1 MDGHLRQLFRTHL
14 RGGWDWQSIEN
25 WGVGS
30 GVPDANFC
38 GPGGV
43 EGWVEFKAARGW
55 QVPLAP
61 TQVAW
66 IERRV
71 RAGGR
76 VFVAVRK
83 DQSLWLFH
91 GAHAREFATGDL
103 RHASSLGEW
112 HGGPARWDWSAI
124 GALLVS

>member
-14 RGGWDWQSIEN
+14 RAGWDWQSVEN

-43 EGWVEFKAARGW
+43 EGWVEFKVAIGW
-55 QVPLAP
+55 QVRVAP

-66 IERRV
+66 IGRRV

-76 VFVAVRK
+76 VFVAVRR

-91 GAHAREFATGDL
+91 GDRAMDLAMGDI
-103 RHASSLGEW
+103 RSVPNLGHW
-112 HGGPARWDWSAI
+112 HDGPARWDWSEV